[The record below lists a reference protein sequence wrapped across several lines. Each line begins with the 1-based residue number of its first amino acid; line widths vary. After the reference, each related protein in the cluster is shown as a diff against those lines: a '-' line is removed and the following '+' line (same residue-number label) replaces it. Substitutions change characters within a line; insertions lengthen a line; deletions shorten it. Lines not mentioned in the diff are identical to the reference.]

1 MALSGKYRSAVSAIF
16 QFDAQ
21 LHFCPSAVT
30 TRPQEHRSMVSSAE
44 RLKVFTVMKKKTMV
58 NGRGRTWLTMTTKLK
73 RGCVFGYKEWRN
85 RFDDEEELHSGA
97 YSVTREA

>member
-1 MALSGKYRSAVSAIF
+1 MQLRATKKCICVLEFCVRSEDEVEAIF
-16 QFDAQ
+16 IFE
-21 LHFCPSAVT
+21 FWCGCC
-30 TRPQEHRSMVSSAE
+30 
-44 RLKVFTVMKKKTMV
+44 RLKVFTVMKKKTVV
-58 NGRGRTWLTMTTKLK
+58 NGRGRTWLTMTTELK